1 MTQIEEIEKR
11 QEIRI
16 AETEALLKAW
26 KAVTFPTKKD
36 GAPFAS
42 MAKNFNG
49 AKYEKWPF
57 AMQEGEY
64 QIKVDTYSEYRGRKE
79 YISDTISVYEL
90 VKYLNDEM
98 KAKTENYL
106 PKLPMLEQVYK
117 YDLNDCKKAITQRIE
132 ELEKNL
138 AIYKKQAEIMGNAYS
153 TFEHNYTMALR
164 KLATDTL
171 KNEDS
176 CLYSDI
182 LDAFK
187 KSYY

>member
-1 MTQIEEIEKR
+1 MAQIDEIKKN

-16 AETEALLKAW
+16 ARTEALLKAW

-36 GAPFAS
+36 GTPFES

-49 AKYEKWPF
+49 AIYEKWPF
-57 AMQEGEY
+57 AMQDGEY
-64 QIKVDTYSEYRGRKE
+64 QIKVATYAEYRGRKE
-79 YISDTISVYEL
+79 YISDTVFVYEL

-98 KAKTENYL
+98 KTKTENYL
-106 PKLPMLEQVYK
+106 PKLPMLEQIYK

-132 ELEKNL
+132 ELEKKL
-138 AIYKKQAEIMGNAYS
+138 AIYKKQAKTMESVYN
-153 TFEHNYTMALR
+153 TFESNYAKALQ
-164 KLATDTL
+164 KLAADTL